1 MTGSETTPMKWDFDM
16 DEVLVYV
23 RPLFKNTDG
32 TYEYELFFSDTPD
45 FVWGP
50 AWDVDNPSING
61 DVTPEESTY
70 SSIYR
75 VKTTLP
81 LKTIEETSCYSIEY
95 ATYRILA
102 LAWIDIENLD
112 EYPEHGRM
120 SLHFKDSI
128 DEVKSRFLEY
138 GWVIKETKKGA

>member
-1 MTGSETTPMKWDFDM
+1 M

-23 RPLFKNTDG
+23 RPAYKNTDG
-32 TYEYELFFSDTPD
+32 TFEYDVFFSETPD

-50 AWDVDNPSING
+50 FWDIDNPSING
-61 DVTPEESTY
+61 DITPEESTY
-70 SSIYR
+70 SSVYR

-81 LKTIEETSCYSIEY
+81 LKTAEETTCYSMEY
-95 ATYRILA
+95 ATYGILA

-120 SLHFKDSI
+120 TLHFGDSI
-128 DEVKSRFLEY
+128 DFVNEKLSEY
-138 GWVIKETKKGA
+138 GWELKKI